1 MTEFSHSK
9 TESFRIFEPH
19 YLLISFEQILI
30 SLGEETKTFRLIDER
45 RRGRRE
51 KTEGIWQQLI
61 ELYEK
66 EEKGEH
72 VEKSLMSFLL
82 SAELS
87 PSQGKRSFH

>member
-1 MTEFSHSK
+1 LTNDE
-9 TESFRIFEPH
+9 
-19 YLLISFEQILI
+19 
-30 SLGEETKTFRLIDER
+30 GEEEK
-45 RRGRRE
+45 

-66 EEKGEH
+66 EGKGEH

-87 PSQGKRSFH
+87 GKELFIRTCKIFISNEGELHESKRTVIHKRRKVFQAQINLTNNLSH